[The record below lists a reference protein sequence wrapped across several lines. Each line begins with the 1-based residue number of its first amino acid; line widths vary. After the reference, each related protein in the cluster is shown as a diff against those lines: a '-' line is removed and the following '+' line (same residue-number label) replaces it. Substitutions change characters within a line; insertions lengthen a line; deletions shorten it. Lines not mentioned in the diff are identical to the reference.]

1 VHICRGNWS
10 KKDSVHLT
18 GDYEP
23 LVPALAKMNV
33 DQLVLEF
40 ATPRAGDFGIVGR
53 NLNDR
58 EIGLGV
64 ENPKTEE
71 IQSVDQ
77 IVRKVESALEY
88 YKPESIFLNPDCGF
102 GTFSDVSL
110 TDEKTATAK
119 MKRLVEAANVLRER
133 YAKETQP
140 RADVA

>member
-1 VHICRGNWS
+1 
-10 KKDSVHLT
+10 
-18 GDYEP
+18 
-23 LVPALAKMNV
+23 MNV

-64 ENPKTEE
+64 ANPKTEE
-71 IQSVDQ
+71 IESVDH

-102 GTFSDVSL
+102 GTFSDVRL

-119 MKRLVEAANVLRER
+119 MKRLVEVANVLRER
-133 YAKETQP
+133 YAKGADA
-140 RADVA
+140 RAEVA